1 VRLLVTRP
9 EPDGIRTAAALRA
22 RGHDVAVAALL
33 RVETAGDADLGNGPW
48 SALVLTSANALA
60 AIGGHPRRAE
70 LLDLPVLAVGRR
82 TAATARAAGFADVTA
97 AGGNVHELVTHI
109 RRSSTGRGAPLLYLA
124 GHDRSHDLAGELAHD
139 GVAVRTVVVYRAVKA
154 ETFAPAIAA
163 LLAAGRLD
171 GVLHF
176 SHRSAEAYVQCARAA
191 DLLEPALRVSHYC
204 LSGPIAEPLVA
215 AGAADIRIAARPDEA
230 ALLDLIGAPA

>member
-22 RGHDVAVAALL
+22 CGHDVAVAALL
-33 RVETAGDADLGNGPW
+33 RVETVGDADLGNGPW

-60 AIGGHPRRAE
+60 PIGAHPRRAE

-109 RRSSTGRGAPLLYLA
+109 RRSSAGRGAPLLYLA
-124 GHDRSHDLAGELAHD
+124 GHDRSHDLAGALASD
-139 GVAVRTVVVYRAVKA
+139 GIAVRTVVVYRAVKA

-163 LLAAGRLD
+163 LLAGGRLD

-176 SHRSAEAYVQCARAA
+176 SRRTAEAYVQCAR
-191 DLLEPALRVSHYC
+191 
-204 LSGPIAEPLVA
+204 
-215 AGAADIRIAARPDEA
+215 GAVGGRRRRRHSYRRAPRRGRIARPHRRSRVA
-230 ALLDLIGAPA
+230 HLRCRAWV